1 MTSTSPGAVGTTS
14 DSSIRRGPDDPQVV
28 PEGIGLARR
37 VVSSTDQCEMAYTRL
52 LIHRLDHATGRC
64 AACGQIA
71 PCPAASEAALS
82 LVRLGGQE
90 PSPPVLAGV
99 APVSVTAPA
108 PHLTSGTSTPVWP
121 G

>member
-14 DSSIRRGPDDPQVV
+14 DSSIRRGPDGPQDV
-28 PEGIGLARR
+28 
-37 VVSSTDQCEMAYTRL
+37 
-52 LIHRLDHATGRC
+52 HRLDHATGRC

-99 APVSVTAPA
+99 ATVSVSAPA
-108 PHLTSGTSTPVWP
+108 PHLTSGTATPVWP